1 MATRKSHPEL
11 ERNLILIGGRGC
23 GKSSTSKRIARR
35 NRNFMLFSTDALVR
49 YEAGAAT
56 IPEIVEREGW
66 EGFRD
71 LEFRVVEKL
80 AAFSGGAL
88 IDGGGGVVVDLDENG
103 EERFSRR
110 KVEALRRSGLVV
122 YLSRDPAYLEER
134 ILGDPN
140 RPSLSASSPFKEIM
154 DRRDPWY
161 REAADLV
168 IDCADHSKT
177 EIAEQ
182 IIQWFYAEL
191 GVREEI

>member
-1 MATRKSHPEL
+1 MAARKSHPEL
-11 ERNLILIGGRGC
+11 DRNLVLIGGRGS
-23 GKSSTSKRIARR
+23 GKSSICKRITGR

-56 IPEIVEREGW
+56 IPQIVEREGW
-66 EGFRD
+66 EGFRE
-71 LEFRVVEKL
+71 LEFRVIEKL

-88 IDGGGGVVVDLDENG
+88 IDCGGGAVVDLDESG

-110 KVEALRRSGLVV
+110 KVEALSRSGSIV
-122 YLSRDPAYLEER
+122 YLARDPAYLEER
-134 ILGDPN
+134 IAGDSN
-140 RPSLSASSPFKEIM
+140 RPSLSVSSHFREIM

-177 EIAEQ
+177 EIAER

-191 GVREEI
+191 GLQKEI